1 MKNRITKV
9 GILVNELM
17 SIDSLKPTA
26 IIVEEELSEKVRNE
40 IKELTNPDDLFYDE
54 VATARAFNK
63 KIIVVLNEKEF
74 SLLDESIVANLE
86 VLRA

>member
-1 MKNRITKV
+1 MKKRITKV
-9 GILVNELM
+9 EALVNELM

-26 IIVEEELSEKVRNE
+26 IIVEEELAELARNNNQE
-40 IKELTNPDDLFYDE
+40 IIKPTELIYDI

>member
-1 MKNRITKV
+1 M
-9 GILVNELM
+9 
-17 SIDSLKPTA
+17 
-26 IIVEEELSEKVRNE
+26 
-40 IKELTNPDDLFYDE
+40 
-54 VATARAFNK
+54 K

>member
-1 MKNRITKV
+1 MTKKITEV
-9 GILVNELM
+9 EALVNELM
-17 SIDSLKPTA
+17 SIDHLKPTA
-26 IIVEEELSEKVRNE
+26 IIVEEELAEKVRNNNQE
-40 IKELTNPDDLFYDE
+40 IIKSTELNYDI